1 MQRRRGQW
9 AHTCPNPLGA
19 PSFLWDCG
27 TPKQTRAL
35 LCKSNTSLLR
45 HHSICL
51 LNCPGM
57 PVVQSLQV
65 NQTQKML
72 VFLSKLGKNF
82 YKWMKTLPTKRQVK
96 GCCFFFQKTYIS
108 TWREKIF
115 NYTNKNLK
123 TQFLILGC
131 WRPQKFDL
139 WCLLIWFHDHLT
151 SITTT
156 N

>member
-1 MQRRRGQW
+1 MQCRRGQW

-96 GCCFFFQKTYIS
+96 GCFFFFRKLTFQHEGK
-108 TWREKIF
+108 K
-115 NYTNKNLK
+115 
-123 TQFLILGC
+123 FLITQIKTSKLSFSFLVVEDLRSLICGAC
-131 WRPQKFDL
+131 WFDFM
-139 WCLLIWFHDHLT
+139 IISHL
-151 SITTT
+151 
-156 N
+156 